1 MLRAA
6 YGKRIRLALA
16 GILAGAV
23 MVLAFAD
30 VARAGRGGGGGFHGG
45 GGGGFHGGG
54 FRPAGGFY
62 GGGGFHSAGGFRGGG
77 FHSFH
82 AAPSGGRGYSG
93 RSFQSHSARTYAGG
107 DAHYSYHGQPAIS
120 HSFVAGNRAVSNRIA
135 LRNASAV
142 GHALSS
148 RQVRSALHTPGGLRN
163 PRTRAAITAGVAG
176 AAWSHYNGG
185 LWWRHAHGGFG
196 WVGPVFWP
204 YAYFDFYDYV
214 WWDWGHD
221 PFFWMAIPISM
232 PACSASTTMAP

>member
-23 MVLAFAD
+23 MGLAFAD

-45 GGGGFHGGG
+45 GGGFHGGGGGFHGGG
-54 FRPAGGFY
+54 GG
-62 GGGGFHSAGGFRGGG
+62 HSAGGFRGGG
-77 FHSFH
+77 FHTFH
-82 AAPSGGRGYSG
+82 AAPSGGRGYSV
-93 RSFQSHSARTYAGG
+93 RSFQSHSARTNAGG
-107 DAHYSYHGQPAIS
+107 NARYSYHGQPAIS
-120 HSFVAGNRAVSNRIA
+120 HSFVAGNRAVSNRVA

-163 PRTRAAITAGVAG
+163 PMTRAAITARVAG

-185 LWWRHAHGGFG
+185 LWW
-196 WVGPVFWP
+196 
-204 YAYFDFYDYV
+204 
-214 WWDWGHD
+214 
-221 PFFWMAIPISM
+221 
-232 PACSASTTMAP
+232 